1 MTRRS
6 RFALVVVAHSLALGG
21 PALASAASEP
31 ARIAR
36 NAQLGVGAIAAD
48 GTRLAWQG
56 VAASGADSEIFL
68 ADIAQP
74 IAPSIGPCPQTNPC
88 QLTNDT
94 ADDVEPL
101 RSAGFTVWQR
111 KDLIPLDRS
120 IWFSDGTQT
129 TRVPGSARPVL
140 EGAFVSLS
148 GSRLVWRGTDGAA
161 AAGLFLAD
169 LSQPLATGATS
180 LCPATNP
187 CRIATG
193 SAPASDDSG
202 PMIDGARIVWSTRP
216 TANDATEIQL
226 FDATRPAEATVLACP
241 LSNPCQLT
249 ANDRGDGAPVV
260 SGALIAWP
268 QCDADSCAFVPPDRI
283 VFDDGAESAEVIGDF
298 TGQPLATDGTR
309 IAWTPNL
316 GAVTL
321 LDVSR
326 PVDVAA
332 TAFPMACPLSN
343 PCRLDATG
351 SVQMAGRWLLSS
363 DRTDVPG
370 PIALRLFDLGRPLDP
385 RPFSACPGTNPC
397 VLRQGVEDQT
407 ALSAA
412 AVAWIECPPEAGG
425 CPQPYGGSF
434 DLYSVPEP
442 SGAAAAAVAVLAL
455 AWRRL
460 KQLI

>member
-1 MTRRS
+1 MAHRS
-6 RFALVVVAHSLALGG
+6 RLALVVVATAIMLCGS
-21 PALASAASEP
+21 ASASASAEP
-31 ARIAR
+31 TRIAR
-36 NAQLGVGAIAAD
+36 NAQNAVDAIAAD

-74 IAPSIGPCPQTNPC
+74 ITQSIGPCPQTNPC
-88 QLTNDT
+88 QLTNDA
-94 ADDVEPL
+94 ADDVLPL
-101 RSAGFTVWQR
+101 RSADFAVWQR

-120 IWFSDGTQT
+120 IWFSDGTT
-129 TRVPGSARPVL
+129 TTKVPGSARPIY

-161 AAGLFLAD
+161 AAGIFLAD

-202 PMIDGARIVWSTRP
+202 PVIDGARVVWSTRP

-241 LSNPCQLT
+241 LSNPCRLT

-268 QCDADSCAFVPPDRI
+268 QCDADSCVFVAPDRI
-283 VFDDGAESAEVIGDF
+283 VFNDGAENTEVVGDWA
-298 TGQPLATDGTR
+298 GQPLATDGTR

-316 GAVTL
+316 GDVTL
-321 LDVSR
+321 LDTSR
-326 PVDVAA
+326 PIDVAA
-332 TAFPMACPLSN
+332 TAFPMACPLGN

-351 SVQMAGRWLLSS
+351 AVQMAGGWLLSS
-363 DRTDVPG
+363 DRSDVPG
-370 PIALRLFDLGRPLDP
+370 PIALRLFDLRRPLDP
-385 RPFSACPGTNPC
+385 QPFSACPGTNPC
-397 VLRQGVEDQT
+397 VLREGVEDQT

-412 AVAWIECPPEAGG
+412 AAAWFECPPEAGG

-434 DLYSVPEP
+434 DLYAVPEP
-442 SGAAAAAVAVLAL
+442 SGAGAAAIAVLAL
-455 AWRRL
+455 AWGRRRSS
-460 KQLI
+460 I